1 MCTRMFQAADFPSQS
16 KKLWKKGAEGTVA
29 GLLRSQTWIALGR
42 SLGGDIRNLGCF
54 SFTGWALV
62 FLSQGQVDNGFQEQ
76 RK

>member
-1 MCTRMFQAADFPSQS
+1 MT
-16 KKLWKKGAEGTVA
+16 

-62 FLSQGQVDNGFQEQ
+62 FLSEYQVDIGFQEQ
-76 RK
+76 RE